1 MSCVNRRDRP
11 FDCSDFD
18 FMRVLILNGCG
29 RSEQAATLVDLLERA
44 ASHNE
49 AAIRRF
55 DLDSLTLAPCQG
67 EFDCWVKTPGVCRS
81 HDEAQTIAQAM
92 HDTDLVVALTP
103 VTFGGYGA
111 ELKKVLDRLICLVE
125 PFFEKREGLTHHTAR
140 YENYPSFL
148 FIGTSA
154 SPVSA
159 PAARTFIDLCHD
171 SALNLRSTGTSAMVM
186 CFDDS
191 QWHEQVHQAIERALR
206 HEHEPRDAPAH
217 SYQEALL
224 AACSADAPSL
234 VAPPSSVTLLVGSA
248 RPRGKSTSESL
259 GRALLAPLE
268 FAGAKTEVVHAIRF
282 LKPGKVFDEALD
294 AVLASDLLVI
304 SSPLYVDTLPALLT
318 RALEAA
324 LPRLTSGP
332 QPVKSLAGIFN
343 CGFPEAAHNRNAMQV
358 LKNFAHDAGLRW
370 AGGLA
375 MGGGEA
381 IHGRALGELGGMVRA
396 QAAALR
402 LAGQQLSH
410 GQPIPAEAIAN
421 MARGLLPPFVYRWVG
436 SLGWAAQAR
445 AHGLSRR
452 QLHDRP
458 LDGER

>member
-1 MSCVNRRDRP
+1 MSCVNRRYRP
-11 FDCSDFD
+11 FDCNEFD
-18 FMRVLILNGCG
+18 IMRVLILNGCG
-29 RSEQAATLVDLLERA
+29 HDEQPAALVSLLETA
-44 ASHNE
+44 TSQYD

-92 HDTDLVVALTP
+92 HDTDLVIALTP
-103 VTFGGYGA
+103 VTFGGYGSA
-111 ELKKVLDRLICLVE
+111 LKKVLDRLICLVE

-140 YENYPSFL
+140 YEHYPAFL

-154 SPVSA
+154 NQVSA
-159 PAARTFIDLCHD
+159 HTARTFIDLCHD
-171 SALNLRSTGTSAMVM
+171 SALNLRSTCTSATCVS
-186 CFDDS
+186 FDDS
-191 QWHEQVHQAIERALR
+191 QWHEQAQQALERALR
-206 HEHEPRDAPAH
+206 HEALPRSAPSR
-217 SYQEALL
+217 SYHDALL
-224 AACSADAPSL
+224 EACSADAPSL
-234 VAPPSSVTLLVGSA
+234 IAPPSSVTLLVGSA
-248 RPRGKSTSESL
+248 RPRGQSTSESL

-268 FAGAKTEVVHAIRF
+268 FAGAKTQVVHAIRF
-282 LKPGKVFDEALD
+282 VKPGKAFDEALE
-294 AVLASDLLVI
+294 AILASDLLVV

-324 LPRLTSGP
+324 RPQLATGL
-332 QPVKSLAGIFN
+332 QPVKSVAGIFN

-358 LKNFAHDAGLRW
+358 LKNFTHDTGLRW

-381 IHGRALGELGGMVRA
+381 IHGRPLADLGGMVRA
-396 QAAALR
+396 QALALR

-421 MARGLLPPFVYRWVG
+421 MARGLLPAFLYRWVG
-436 SLGWAAQAR
+436 GLGWAVQAR
-445 AHGLSRR
+445 AHGVARR
-452 QLHDRP
+452 RLHDRP